1 MFQGTLKLYAG
12 VFIGHIVI
20 AVAAV
25 LKEGAARATSL
36 RTACIFVMLRYPP
49 RARNDCSTARLSH
62 QVHVYSRHIAQR
74 HNAESLFAGSW
85 IDT

>member
-12 VFIGHIVI
+12 VFIEHVAI

-25 LKEGAARATSL
+25 LKKSAARATSL

-49 RARNDCSTARLSH
+49 RARNDCSAARLSH
-62 QVHVYSRHIAQR
+62 QVHVYSRH
-74 HNAESLFAGSW
+74 F
-85 IDT
+85 T